1 MEVLLIYWF
10 DIVRSINYSQKV
22 GNKQPVLL
30 INQEALFYFFHLYPD
45 ALPSPNLLLLRLHR
59 HKSLFAV
66 VSFIVVMYRLNTE
79 RTCLPSIPD
88 SGSVKDESLLQAIL
102 LQMSIPASNG
112 AFSQLRGLL
121 RTLLR
126 RLYSYDSHGKIKNI
140 DVKSLHLVR
149 WADGRLAVA
158 ETFAYKTVQQIWM
171 SFCSWNSLIWNMK
184 YSRCFIEICLFF
196 FYVLCLDMR
205 GPWLAGPAGRAAL
218 KLGLDKGSLCF
229 TSH

>member
-88 SGSVKDESLLQAIL
+88 SGSVKDESLLQAIFHNFAPDVNSRIKWSL
-102 LQMSIPASNG
+102 FPAQRAAAHIAAAFIFIWQSWKDKEYRCKISASGEMS
-112 AFSQLRGLL
+112 
-121 RTLLR
+121 R
-126 RLYSYDSHGKIKNI
+126 REAG
-140 DVKSLHLVR
+140 
-149 WADGRLAVA
+149 
-158 ETFAYKTVQQIWM
+158 
-171 SFCSWNSLIWNMK
+171 CCWN
-184 YSRCFIEICLFF
+184 ICL
-196 FYVLCLDMR
+196 
-205 GPWLAGPAGRAAL
+205 
-218 KLGLDKGSLCF
+218 
-229 TSH
+229 